1 MKLYKQQNIA
11 MLVLAIYPLVD
22 FFYIP
27 PMTFGYGTILFV
39 ILYISSLFK
48 YSAKNTIILPKF
60 FAVFWLYIGFV
71 TFLMSKSFSPTLLL
85 PGGSH
90 AFCWVICMGFASKFY
105 NVGYLRRYMRIV
117 FFVSAFLFCI
127 QLALIYKTG
136 SNMCF
141 VPPLSSNVL
150 YRDFSYSELVL
161 FHLQAE
167 RPSALFMEPAYFA
180 QYLLCVLVLEL
191 FGSTNVKHYN
201 KCIILGI
208 IVLLLLIQS
217 GCGVIGLAFLLLIK
231 FASIYSTLNLEKK
244 IVYTIFLLPLFYF
257 GVHSYINSEAGGKM
271 VDRKSEIS
279 LENTES
285 SGSIR
290 MLRGYV
296 VYDNLPISNKI
307 FGSNGDDVKSIARR
321 TVGYDEGMLFNGFQ
335 AYLVEYG
342 IVGILLLT
350 LIYSYIY
357 RHGGLITKASII
369 VLLVISFMEYTFF
382 TPLMLTLSVIAFGS
396 QYNKN
401 IQNNII

>member
-1 MKLYKQQNIA
+1 MKLRRQQNIA
-11 MLVLAIYPLVD
+11 MFMLAIYPVID

-27 PMTFGYGTILFV
+27 PMTFGYGTIIF
-39 ILYISSLFK
+39 IIFYIYSLFK
-48 YSAKNTIILPKF
+48 YSVKNTIILPKF
-60 FAVFWLYIGFV
+60 FIVFWLYIGII
-71 TFLMSKSFSPTLLL
+71 TFLMSTSFSPTLLL

-90 AFCWVICMGFASKFY
+90 AFCWVICLGFASKFY
-105 NVGYLRRYMRIV
+105 NVEYLRRYMRIIV
-117 FFVSAFLFCI
+117 FISAFLFCI

-150 YRDFSYSELVL
+150 YRDFSYNELVL
-161 FHLQAE
+161 FHLRAE

-180 QYLLCVLVLEL
+180 QYLLCLLTLEL
-191 FGSTNVKHYN
+191 FGSSNIKYYN
-201 KCIILGI
+201 KYIILGI
-208 IVLLLLIQS
+208 VVLLMLLRS
-217 GCGVIGLAFLLLIK
+217 GCGVIGLAFLILIK
-231 FASIYSTLNLEKK
+231 LASVYSTISLGKK
-244 IVYTIFLLPLFYF
+244 IFYTIFLLPLFYF
-257 GVHSYINSEAGGKM
+257 GIHSYTSSEAGSKM

-296 VYDNLPISNKI
+296 VYDNLPMSNKI
-307 FGSNGDDVKSIARR
+307 FGSNGDDVKNIARR

-342 IVGILLLT
+342 IIGILLLT

-357 RHGGLITKASII
+357 RHGKIVTKASII

-382 TPLMLTLSVIAFGS
+382 TPLMLILSVIAFGS
-396 QYNKN
+396 QFNKN
-401 IQNNII
+401 VYIKI

>member
-1 MKLYKQQNIA
+1 MKLHKQQNIA
-11 MLVLAIYPLVD
+11 MLLLALYPVID
-22 FFYIP
+22 FFYFP
-27 PMTFGYGTILFV
+27 PMTFGYGTTVFIICYILSM
-39 ILYISSLFK
+39 LK
-48 YSAKNTIILPKF
+48 YGLKNTIILPRF
-60 FAVFWLYIGFV
+60 FIVLWLYIGFV
-71 TFLMSKSFSPTLLL
+71 TFLMSKSFNPTFLL

-90 AFCWVICMGFASKFY
+90 VFCWVICLGFAGKFY
-105 NVGYLRRYMRIV
+105 NVEYLRKYMRII
-117 FFVSAFLFCI
+117 FFISAFLFCI

-180 QYLLCVLVLEL
+180 QYLLCLLTLEL
-191 FGSTNVKHYN
+191 FGSSNINN
-201 KCIILGI
+201 KFIIIGI
-208 IVLLLLIQS
+208 VVLLLFIQS
-217 GCGVIGLAFLLLIK
+217 GCGVTGLAFLALIK
-231 FASIYSTLNLEKK
+231 LASMFSTLSLQKK
-244 IVYTIFLLPLFYF
+244 IFYTIFLLPLFYF
-257 GVHSYINSEAGGKM
+257 GILSYTSSEAGSQM

-279 LENTES
+279 LENSES

-307 FGSNGDDVKSIARR
+307 FGSNGDDVKNIARR

-342 IVGILLLT
+342 IIGILLLT
-350 LIYSYIY
+350 LVYSYMY
-357 RHGGLITKASII
+357 RHGRLVAKASII
-369 VLLVISFMEYTFF
+369 LLMVISFIEYTFF
-382 TPLMLTLSVIAFGS
+382 TPLMLILSVIAFGS
-396 QYNKN
+396 QYNKT
-401 IQNNII
+401 IYVKK